1 VILLKLSNSRNSSR
15 SELNFNNTSLDTSK
29 NQKNGSSIEVEIKP
43 NNPSQVQ
50 IEEEIGHLY
59 ADLSEEFAHY
69 KIHNFKTLLYAKLAQ
84 AFVDYK
90 IQDSKSLNSV
100 EQDIKY
106 KLDELK
112 KELLINAEDAEE
124 MLEIVNAFEEMKNG
138 FEDVLKDKSVKVKEE
153 GEEIKKRVQSKL
165 NKLEKTLKSTV
176 DQLNGDAVVIIT
188 EDIEDKAD
196 LLKAGSGDQG
206 LEDSSS

>member
-1 VILLKLSNSRNSSR
+1 
-15 SELNFNNTSLDTSK
+15 
-29 NQKNGSSIEVEIKP
+29 
-43 NNPSQVQ
+43 
-50 IEEEIGHLY
+50 
-59 ADLSEEFAHY
+59 
-69 KIHNFKTLLYAKLAQ
+69 
-84 AFVDYK
+84 
-90 IQDSKSLNSV
+90 
-100 EQDIKY
+100 
-106 KLDELK
+106 
-112 KELLINAEDAEE
+112 
-124 MLEIVNAFEEMKNG
+124 MKNG

-206 LEDSSS
+206 LKDSSS